1 MKEAKD
7 LVEKLF
13 NSIMPP
19 EGKEISS
26 LFSSW
31 KNIAGEDCAFHSTV
45 SDLKEGVVF
54 VSVDHP
60 GWMQI
65 LHSRQKKILLKIREA
80 YKELNV
86 KEIRFFIG
94 DIKKKERNILS
105 QNNKQVSVSLEEKEK
120 REINNIS
127 SQEEFQN
134 LLNKLRT
141 TLEQRT
147 VDT

>member
-7 LVEKLF
+7 LIEKLF
-13 NSIMPP
+13 NTIMPP

-31 KNIAGEDCAFHSTV
+31 KNIAGEDCASHSAV
-45 SDLKEGVVF
+45 YDLKDGVIF
-54 VSVDHP
+54 ITVDHP

-65 LHSRQKKILLKIREA
+65 LHSRQKKILSKIRER
-80 YKELNV
+80 YKDLNI

-94 DIKKKERNILS
+94 NIKS
-105 QNNKQVSVSLEEKEK
+105 NKG
-120 REINNIS
+120 INIS
-127 SQEEFQN
+127 QSQKLTLIPLKETEVTENRKTPSNEEFQN

-141 TLEQRT
+141 TLEN
-147 VDT
+147 

>member
-13 NSIMPP
+13 NAIMPP